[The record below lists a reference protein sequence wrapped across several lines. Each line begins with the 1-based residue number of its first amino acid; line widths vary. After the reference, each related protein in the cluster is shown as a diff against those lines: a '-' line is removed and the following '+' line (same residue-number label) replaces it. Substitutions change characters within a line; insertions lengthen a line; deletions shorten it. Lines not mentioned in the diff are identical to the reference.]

1 MFILGLLG
9 SVCRAW
15 PHRLTR
21 TEPVSITFSNFPRD
35 DFPNGTGSVK
45 IKFSSDTDLRE
56 LLSGIGAVA
65 VEESANSSGDIVASP
80 SLSVLKE
87 GVPYRFVFKPR
98 YETAIGRIENGIKNS
113 ATAFEHKANL
123 AFMNE
128 LTLLGK
134 TKVELAM
141 QGVCILRGKGV
152 TATEIDGLVFAA
164 ASAADAA
171 ASVPDDAYVLE
182 AKMYAKIDDLAAV
195 EKKMQILTHPP
206 ADTLNP
212 INLGGRALTGVLA
225 TIDTTPEVIAAA
237 KAKSMWVLVQNG
249 SGFDLITHE

>member
-1 MFILGLLG
+1 
-9 SVCRAW
+9 V
-15 PHRLTR
+15 TR
-21 TEPVSITFSNFPRD
+21 SKWGCHF
-35 DFPNGTGSVK
+35 NGC
-45 IKFSSDTDLRE
+45 I
-56 LLSGIGAVA
+56 
-65 VEESANSSGDIVASP
+65 
-80 SLSVLKE
+80 
-87 GVPYRFVFKPR
+87 PYRFVFKPC
-98 YETAIGRIENGIKNS
+98 YETAIRRIENDIKSS
-113 ATAFEHKANL
+113 ATSFEHKANF
-123 AFMNE
+123 AFMNK
-128 LTLLGK
+128 LRLFGK

-141 QGVCILRGKGV
+141 HGVCILRGKGV
-152 TATEIDGLVFAA
+152 TLTATVIDGLVFAA

-195 EKKMQILTHPP
+195 EKKMQMLTHPP
-206 ADTLNP
+206 ADALNP